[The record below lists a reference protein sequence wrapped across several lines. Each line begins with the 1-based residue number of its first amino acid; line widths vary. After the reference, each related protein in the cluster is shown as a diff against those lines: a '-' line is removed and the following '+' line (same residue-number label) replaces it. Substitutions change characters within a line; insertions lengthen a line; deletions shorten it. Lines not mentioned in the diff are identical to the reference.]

1 MVDELMVENWWVT
14 EWARRMQTMDAHIV
28 KRLLAPEKIMQQI
41 DVQVPAPVDPDIGED
56 QRRCEDTERVQH

>member
-1 MVDELMVENWWVT
+1 
-14 EWARRMQTMDAHIV
+14 MQTMDAHIV